1 MDIRGIIFD
10 KDGTLFNYAE
20 VWGPVIRQYTDTI
33 LMTFSVKNE
42 EEARQRIY
50 EIVGV
55 DDKGNNYPDGFLFNH
70 DKIVSI
76 FFKILG
82 FCIRNHISPFR
93 MYQMLTRFL
102 NSQNRKVLDKLENM
116 DFTPLQH
123 LMQALMDRGIMIG
136 LVTNDI
142 TANTKAFLEM
152 MGIDRYVRFLRT
164 KESNCRRKPSDESI
178 RQFSSLFGI
187 DPMRIAI
194 VGDSIVD
201 MEYAKA
207 GDVGYT
213 VAVMTGYGKREV
225 LEKYADVVYDKVED
239 LIDDPVLFPEVL

>member
-1 MDIRGIIFD
+1 M
-10 KDGTLFNYAE
+10 
-20 VWGPVIRQYTDTI
+20 
-33 LMTFSVKNE
+33 
-42 EEARQRIY
+42 
-50 EIVGV
+50 
-55 DDKGNNYPDGFLFNH
+55 
-70 DKIVSI
+70 
-76 FFKILG
+76 
-82 FCIRNHISPFR
+82 
-93 MYQMLTRFL
+93 
-102 NSQNRKVLDKLENM
+102 LDKLESM

-142 TANTKAFLEM
+142 TANTKAFLEV

-164 KESNCRRKPSDESI
+164 KESNCRRKPSDESIRQFSSLFGNCRRKPSDESI

>member
-1 MDIRGIIFD
+1 
-10 KDGTLFNYAE
+10 
-20 VWGPVIRQYTDTI
+20 
-33 LMTFSVKNE
+33 
-42 EEARQRIY
+42 
-50 EIVGV
+50 
-55 DDKGNNYPDGFLFNH
+55 
-70 DKIVSI
+70 
-76 FFKILG
+76 
-82 FCIRNHISPFR
+82 
-93 MYQMLTRFL
+93 MLTRFL

-142 TANTKAFLEM
+142 TANTKAFLEV

-239 LIDDPVLFPEVL
+239 LIGDPVLFPEVL